1 MDIVPTRLKNAV
13 LRIIARSKHRAYYL
27 PQREQQP
34 NTSSHVSTALH
45 QICFTNPVL
54 QERAPG
60 ILVVPAGLSG
70 TRALGPEIAEG
81 RIWMSLEG
89 CPAATGSWQC
99 REQVRPAV

>member
-34 NTSSHVSTALH
+34 NSSSHVSTALH

-54 QERAPG
+54 QKGPLTFWVSLLDFQGHELLALKLLKG
-60 ILVVPAGLSG
+60 VSGCHWKGGLLQQVAGN
-70 TRALGPEIAEG
+70 AE
-81 RIWMSLEG
+81 SK
-89 CPAATGSWQC
+89 
-99 REQVRPAV
+99 